1 MQFLLSLVALSA
13 LSSVP
18 LRADMFHITLSGSLL
33 GSGTFT
39 TDGTCVICM
48 PSGLGLLS
56 LTINI
61 GPDSGMNAFDISDDH
76 LGPVFYQRGANFL
89 FYSGSNSETADVLNM
104 VAEPN
109 NWALTGANGNTLG
122 QGRRNPEKYTLSVCR
137 PLEPPDDSRAWVEC
151 RGRSKSGN

>member
-1 MQFLLSLVALSA
+1 
-13 LSSVP
+13 SSVP
-18 LRADMFHITLSGSLL
+18 LRADMFHITLSGATLS

-61 GPDSGMNAFDISDDH
+61 GLDSGMNVFDISDDH
-76 LGPVFYQRGANFL
+76 LGPVFYQRGANVL
-89 FYSGSNSETADVLNM
+89 FYSGTNSETGDVLNM

-109 NWALTGANGNTLG
+109 NWALTGANGSTLG
-122 QGRRNPEKYTLSVCR
+122 SGIYSVTPAATVPEPSSLF
-137 PLEPPDDSRAWVEC
+137 PLMPIVALVGLRLRHQRHPRVA
-151 RGRSKSGN
+151 

>member
-1 MQFLLSLVALSA
+1 MRFLRSLVALCA

-18 LRADMFHITLSGSLL
+18 LRADMFNITLSGSLS

-61 GPDSGMNAFDISDDH
+61 GPDSGTDAFDIRDDAFFTA
-76 LGPVFYQRGANFL
+76 LTLYQRL
-89 FYSGSNSETADVLNM
+89 
-104 VAEPN
+104 PC
-109 NWALTGANGNTLG
+109 
-122 QGRRNPEKYTLSVCR
+122 VCR
-137 PLEPPDDSRAWVEC
+137 
-151 RGRSKSGN
+151 NQQ